1 MTCGL
6 CPGGDQLAAPPI
18 DRGRWAVGMLTGYEV
33 PGWLALFP
41 RRHLTAADEL
51 TDTEAGGLGGELRA
65 LTRALR
71 AAVLTERVYTV
82 AFGERLPHWHVL
94 LMAVPAGVPPDLR
107 GPALLG
113 GRDGL
118 RDEEAARAV
127 AREVAEALAR

>member
-6 CPGGDQLAAPPI
+6 CPGGDQLVMPPT
-18 DRGRWAVGMLTGYEV
+18 DRGGWAVGMLAGYEV

-71 AAVLTERVYTV
+71 ATVPAERVYTV
-82 AFGERLPHWHVL
+82 SFGERLPHWHVL
-94 LMAVPAGVPPDLR
+94 VMAVPAGVPPELR

-118 RDEEAARAV
+118 RDAEVARAV
-127 AREVAEALAR
+127 AGEIVAALAR